1 GPGHDEPDVYGTGGP
16 VGALEDRVAGL
27 LGTPAAV
34 FFPTGTMA
42 QQVALRC
49 WAERSGNPVVA
60 MHPLAHPEVHEG
72 HAYAVL
78 SGLRAVWPTRE
89 RRQPTAEEVRTH
101 EEPFGTLML
110 ELPLREAGYLLPTW
124 DELSAVVAAA
134 RERGA
139 RVHFDGA
146 RIWETTPYLGH
157 ELTEIAAFADTVY
170 VSFYKTLGGI
180 SGAALAGP

>member
-1 GPGHDEPDVYGTGGP
+1 MDERTARLRRVRAACDRILSGVRELTIGERLAALAGPGHDEPDVYGTGGP

-101 EEPFGTLML
+101 EEPFGT
-110 ELPLREAGYLLPTW
+110 
-124 DELSAVVAAA
+124 
-134 RERGA
+134 
-139 RVHFDGA
+139 
-146 RIWETTPYLGH
+146 
-157 ELTEIAAFADTVY
+157 
-170 VSFYKTLGGI
+170 
-180 SGAALAGP
+180 